1 MKLSDIDFEKKVF
14 MILME
19 MGITPKGFYRYENF
33 SDLIGQQKPTWPLET
48 VLKVMVE
55 ILNVKLNEEIL
66 NGFIKSCK
74 DNQVARSIIFG
85 IEDGEEI
92 DQQFLQLMKKNNI
105 DYFGP
110 TQVSKLIQEKSLKAE
125 NIQEYKKASEVV
137 SPKRLVNAL
146 DNLAH
151 QIIPE
156 DISQNLKMVLNNDIP
171 AWNIFEE
178 AVYAAFKY
186 CIGYEVRQLGKEAL
200 FQEEPEG
207 VTIIQNDVRTAFLYE
222 CKSSKSDY
230 KMTID
235 HQRAYVSYIKNKQKE
250 IEVLDHAKLRYFVI
264 VGPDFS
270 GDTEKRRNEI
280 YEQTG
285 VLLVFLNASMLS
297 KIANWACDID
307 SKVKDL
313 IDLGKIFSI
322 VNDAIVTEKS
332 VSEFIKKFDE
342 KYKGRY

>member
-1 MKLSDIDFEKKVF
+1 
-14 MILME
+14 MILRE
-19 MGITPKGFYRYENF
+19 MGIALKGFYRYQGY
-33 SDLIGQQKPTWPLET
+33 SDLIGQQKPTWPLVT
-48 VLKVMVE
+48 ALKVMVE

-66 NGFIKSCK
+66 NGFTKSCK

-85 IEDGEEI
+85 IEDDKEI
-92 DQQFLQLMKKNNI
+92 DQQLLQQIKRNNI

-110 TQVSKLIQEKSLKAE
+110 TQISKLIQEKSINAE
-125 NIQEYKKASEVV
+125 NIQEYKKAGEVV
-137 SPKRLVNAL
+137 SPKRLVDAL

-156 DISQNLKMVLNNDIP
+156 DISQNLKTVLNNDLP

-178 AVYAAFKY
+178 SVYAAFKY
-186 CIGYEVRQLGKEAL
+186 CVGYQVRQLGKEVL

-207 VTIIQNDVRTAFLYE
+207 VAIIQNDVRTAFLYE

-297 KIANWACDID
+297 KISKWACDID
-307 SKVKDL
+307 SQVKDL

-322 VNDAIVTEKS
+322 IKDAIVTDKS

-342 KYKGRY
+342 KYKDRY